1 MQSVLGSYDTGA
13 YKKILRTLKDEQ
25 KILHLEEFID
35 NERIKRKQL
44 EQEAQFLLNQIKQA
58 KARRDGVKQKYRSS
72 SMQMC
77 YEDNDYKE
85 KAHVRNTLMST
96 TYKD

>member
-13 YKKILRTLKDEQ
+13 YKKILKTLKDEQ
-25 KILHLEEFID
+25 KILRLEELID

-44 EQEAQFLLNQIKQA
+44 EQEARLLLNQIQQA
-58 KARRDGVKQKYRSS
+58 KTRRDGGKEKYRSS
-72 SMQMC
+72 SMQIY

-85 KAHVRNTLMST
+85 KAYVRNTLMST
-96 TYKD
+96 SYKD